1 MNPKKNNEGLLVKRA
16 CSGDKDAFKEIVE
29 NNKKKIFYL
38 AFDLTGSKQ
47 DAEDL
52 SQDVFIKAF
61 CSLGKFKGRA
71 SLSTWLYRITI
82 NSFIDQKRKKSLL
95 NNSPNWVW
103 EDRAAYDESPYS
115 GNPESHAESLQIQQH
130 IEHALHRLSPGERSA
145 FVLRH
150 YRGLPGKEVANL
162 LNISQGTVKS
172 LLFRA
177 LKKLRKELSFYRNNP
192 GKEANP

>member
-1 MNPKKNNEGLLVKRA
+1 MEPKNNNEWHLVKQA
-16 CSGDKDAFKEIVE
+16 CSGDKNAFKEIVE

-61 CSLGKFKGRA
+61 CSLQKFKGNA
-71 SLSTWLYRITI
+71 SLSTWLYRITL
-82 NSFIDQKRKKSLL
+82 NSFIDQKRKKSVL
-95 NNSPNWVW
+95 NHSPGW
-103 EDRAAYDESPYS
+103 ECHPTHDESPYS
-115 GNPESHAESLQIQQH
+115 GNPETYAESLQIQQH
-130 IEHALHRLSPGERSA
+130 IEQALHRLTPRERSV

-150 YRGLPGKEVANL
+150 YRGMAGKEVAEL

-172 LLFRA
+172 LVFRA
-177 LKKLRKELSFYRNNP
+177 VKKLRKELSFYRNNP
-192 GKEANP
+192 GKEVNP